1 MKSER
6 SIPIATKL
14 LTSVT
19 LILRISIARVYYQ
32 VFKDQTLIFFIAT

>member
-14 LTSVT
+14 STSIM
-19 LILRISIARVYYQ
+19 LILRISIAQVYYQ
-32 VFKDQTLIFFIAT
+32 IFKVQILTFFIAT